1 MRLKTLLVCLS
12 AFILSVIM
20 IATGC
25 NRNPVVPAGI
35 FVGTSTPTPTA
46 TEIPNPTAAPSST
59 PVTWV
64 GVTTPTCSDF
74 KNVTVGTYTVETN
87 YWNPVTCGGT
97 QCVNIN
103 SSTGAFN
110 VWEGPSANCGPVTVS
125 SYPNI
130 FMGNE
135 EGVFSNTS
143 ILPALISGLHSV
155 TSSWNFTPGG
165 NPTDSWDIAYD
176 IWLGPNN
183 NCPGGARWPCGGTEL
198 MIWVDY
204 QHLAGYQTAQGPPI
218 SVGGTQWQLWKQP
231 AAWTYLSYLSLT
243 PSAAPINNLDIMAF
257 IQDAISKGFVQPSWY
272 ILSIPAGIELRT
284 GGIPFTS
291 NSFSVS
297 IQ

>member
-1 MRLKTLLVCLS
+1 
-12 AFILSVIM
+12 
-20 IATGC
+20 
-25 NRNPVVPAGI
+25 
-35 FVGTSTPTPTA
+35 
-46 TEIPNPTAAPSST
+46 
-59 PVTWV
+59 
-64 GVTTPTCSDF
+64 
-74 KNVTVGTYTVETN
+74 
-87 YWNPVTCGGT
+87 
-97 QCVNIN
+97 
-103 SSTGAFN
+103 
-110 VWEGPSANCGPVTVS
+110 
-125 SYPNI
+125 
-130 FMGNE
+130 
-135 EGVFSNTS
+135 
-143 ILPALISGLHSV
+143 
-155 TSSWNFTPGG
+155 
-165 NPTDSWDIAYD
+165 
-176 IWLGPNN
+176 
-183 NCPGGARWPCGGTEL
+183 